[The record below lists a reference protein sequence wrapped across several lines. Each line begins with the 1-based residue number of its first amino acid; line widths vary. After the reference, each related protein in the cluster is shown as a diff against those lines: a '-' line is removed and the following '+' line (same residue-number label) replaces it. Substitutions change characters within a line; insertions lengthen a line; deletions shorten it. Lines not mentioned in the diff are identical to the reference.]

1 MRILAWVLWVLA
13 GVWIILALVGAEHFE
28 DLYGG
33 TSGALFFF
41 LALGPA
47 VVVALIGVWAYR
59 RSLRTDTE
67 SRPSV

>member
-13 GVWIILALVGAEHFE
+13 GVWIILALFGAEQFQ

-33 TSGALFFF
+33 TSGAQFFF

-47 VVVALIGVWAYR
+47 VVVALIGFWAFR